1 MRVIVLG
8 AGILGFQ
15 VAKRLSEEGH
25 DVVVVD
31 TNEGQLRRVEE
42 FLDVGVVLGKGS
54 TPSVLLEAGLTSS
67 NMIVAVTGSDETNVV
82 ACLLTQTLSPST
94 LRIARLRDPAYR
106 GLSGIIGRSPLS
118 ISLVISP
125 EEEVARSVAML
136 AETPGVSDVMEFA
149 DGRVRVVGIHVGPE
163 CPVLDLTI
171 KELRNETDAAFLV
184 AGVYRRE
191 MVSAPSGDTR
201 IAVGDTLFFVTTP
214 DSVRRVTTRLGK
226 QWAHTRHAMIAGGGR
241 IGALVAARLAGMG
254 IHTKLI
260 ESDRA
265 LCERL
270 TEELK
275 DTIVLH
281 GEGIDQMLLSE
292 EGIARTDMFIS
303 AAEDEEENVFTALMA
318 KRLGARRVVSLVDTP
333 AYMPFASASGVD
345 VVLSPMLTA
354 LGPILQFVR
363 RGHVVSVGT
372 LREEIVE
379 GIEFVA
385 TEGAEIVDQ
394 PLAQIHMPRGSLVG
408 AVVRDG
414 EVIMPGASTV
424 INVGDRVV
432 LFARPQLIP
441 RLERLMALGETNG
454 S

>member
-1 MRVIVLG
+1 M
-8 AGILGFQ
+8 
-15 VAKRLSEEGH
+15 
-25 DVVVVD
+25 
-31 TNEGQLRRVEE
+31 
-42 FLDVGVVLGKGS
+42 
-54 TPSVLLEAGLTSS
+54 
-67 NMIVAVTGSDETNVV
+67 
-82 ACLLTQTLSPST
+82 
-94 LRIARLRDPAYR
+94 
-106 GLSGIIGRSPLS
+106 
-118 ISLVISP
+118 
-125 EEEVARSVAML
+125 
-136 AETPGVSDVMEFA
+136 
-149 DGRVRVVGIHVGPE
+149 
-163 CPVLDLTI
+163 
-171 KELRNETDAAFLV
+171 
-184 AGVYRRE
+184 
-191 MVSAPSGDTR
+191 
-201 IAVGDTLFFVTTP
+201 
-214 DSVRRVTTRLGK
+214 
-226 QWAHTRHAMIAGGGR
+226 
-241 IGALVAARLAGMG
+241 
-254 IHTKLI
+254 
-260 ESDRA
+260 
-265 LCERL
+265 
-270 TEELK
+270 
-275 DTIVLH
+275 
-281 GEGIDQMLLSE
+281 SE

-354 LGPILQFVR
+354 LGPILQFAR

-441 RLERLMALGETNG
+441 RLERLMALGETDG